1 MKVILFGR
9 NLDLI
14 RPTII
19 KAGFKIVKSKPDF
32 VISYGGDGT
41 LMQSEHKFPGIPKI
55 ILKGSLI
62 CKKASCFT
70 NEDVLKKISAPLSGA
85 GSLPAGRHGAFGGK
99 KGNFKI
105 KSYFKLEAIAGNK
118 KIIAVNDI
126 VLHNKN
132 ARHAIR
138 YRVWINGREVGK
150 EVIGDGA
157 VIATPFGSTA
167 YYRSITDSFFELG
180 IGLAFNNS
188 TEQSDHMV
196 LKEDSEIKIKI
207 VRGPAVVYGDNQED
221 HIDLLNDSE
230 LTVKRS
236 DKVMRVVN
244 LI

>member
-1 MKVILFGR
+1 MTKVILFGR
-9 NLDLI
+9 NLNLI
-14 RPTII
+14 KPLVI
-19 KAGFKIVKSKPDF
+19 KTGFEIVKSKPDF

-41 LMQSEHKFPGIPKI
+41 LMQSEHEFPGIPKI

-70 NEDVLKKISAPLSGA
+70 NEEILSRLQSHRGSSIRSGKKI
-85 GSLPAGRHGAFGGK
+85 K
-99 KGNFKI
+99 KGKFKI

-118 KIIAVNDI
+118 KIVAVNDI
-126 VLHNKN
+126 VLHNNN

-138 YRVWINGREVGK
+138 YRVWINGKELGK

-188 TEQSDHMV
+188 TEQFDHMV

-207 VRGPAVVYGDNQED
+207 VRGPAVVYGDKQED
-221 HIDLLNDSE
+221 HIDLLTDGE
-230 LTVKRS
+230 IVIRRS
-236 DKVMRVVN
+236 DKVMNIVN

>member
-9 NLDLI
+9 NLNLI
-14 RPTII
+14 KPII
-19 KAGFKIVKSKPDF
+19 TKAGFKIVKSKPDF

-41 LMQSEHKFPGIPKI
+41 LMQSEYVFPGIPKI

-62 CKKASCFT
+62 CKKASCFS
-70 NEDVLKKISAPLSGA
+70 NEDVLKKISAKG
-85 GSLPAGRHGAFGGK
+85 GSAFGGK
-99 KGNFKI
+99 KSGFKI
-105 KSYFKLEAIAGNK
+105 KSYFKLEAVAGNK

-138 YRVWINGREVGK
+138 YRVWINGKEMGK

-196 LKEDSEIKIKI
+196 LKEDSKIKI
-207 VRGPAVVYGDNQED
+207 EIIRGPAIVFADNQENK
-221 HIDLLNDSE
+221 IILNIGDFVTLEKSSK
-230 LTVKRS
+230 TAKIVKV
-236 DKVMRVVN
+236 K
-244 LI
+244 

>member
-1 MKVILFGR
+1 MKKVILFGR
-9 NLDLI
+9 NLNLI
-14 RPTII
+14 QPMIV

-41 LMQSEHKFPGIPKI
+41 LMQSEHEFPGIPKI

-70 NEDVLKKISAPLSGA
+70 NEDVLQKVNK
-85 GSLPAGRHGAFGGK
+85 GK
-99 KGNFKI
+99 FKI
-105 KSYFKLEAIAGNK
+105 KNYFKLEAMAGNK
-118 KIIAVNDI
+118 KIEAVNDI

-138 YRVWINGREVGK
+138 YRVWINKKEMGREV
-150 EVIGDGA
+150 VGDGA

-188 TEQSDHMV
+188 TEQFDHMV
-196 LKEDSEIKIKI
+196 LKEDSEIELKI
-207 VRGPAVVYGDNQED
+207 VRGPAVAYGDNQED
-221 HIDLLNDSE
+221 HIDLSVDE
-230 LTVKRS
+230 QIIIRRS
-236 DKVMRVVN
+236 NKIMKVVS

>member
-9 NLDLI
+9 NLNLI
-14 RPTII
+14 KPLII
-19 KAGFKIVKSKPDF
+19 KSGFKIVKSKPDF

-41 LMQSEHKFPGIPKI
+41 LMQSEHVFPGIPKI

-70 NEDVLKKISAPLSGA
+70 NEDVLQKI
-85 GSLPAGRHGAFGGK
+85 K

-138 YRVWINGREVGK
+138 YRVWINGIEVGK

-207 VRGPAVVYGDNQED
+207 VRGPAVVYGDNQEG
-221 HIDLLNDSE
+221 HIDLLTNGEIIIRKSNK
-230 LTVKRS
+230 TMKIVYPK
-236 DKVMRVVN
+236 
-244 LI
+244 

>member
-9 NLDLI
+9 NLNLI
-14 RPTII
+14 KPII
-19 KAGFKIVKSKPDF
+19 TKAGFKIVKSKPDF

-41 LMQSEHKFPGIPKI
+41 LMQSEYVFPGIPKI

-62 CKKASCFT
+62 CKKASCFS
-70 NEDVLKKISAPLSGA
+70 NEDVLKKISAKG
-85 GSLPAGRHGAFGGK
+85 GSAFGGK
-99 KGNFKI
+99 KSGFKI
-105 KSYFKLEAIAGNK
+105 KSYFKLEAVAGNK
-118 KIIAVNDI
+118 KIVAVNDI

-138 YRVWINGREVGK
+138 YRVWINGKELGK

-196 LKEDSEIKIKI
+196 LKEDSLIKIKI
-207 VRGPAVVYGDNQED
+207 VRGPAVVYGEDQEG
-221 HIDLLNDSE
+221 HIDLLTDGE
-230 LTVKRS
+230 IVIRRS
-236 DKVMRVVN
+236 DKVMNVVN

>member
-1 MKVILFGR
+1 MAKVILFGR
-9 NLDLI
+9 NLKSIKPLVG
-14 RPTII
+14 
-19 KAGFKIVKSKPDF
+19 KAGFKIVRSDPDF
-32 VISYGGDGT
+32 IISYGGDGT
-41 LMQSEHKFPGIPKI
+41 LMQSEHEFPGIPKI

-70 NEDVLKKISAPLSGA
+70 NEDVLQKI
-85 GSLPAGRHGAFGGK
+85 K

-105 KSYFKLEAIAGNK
+105 KNYFKLEAIAGNK
-118 KIIAVNDI
+118 KILAVNDI

-138 YRVWINGREVGK
+138 YRVWINGKEMGR

-188 TEQSDHMV
+188 TEQFDHMV
-196 LKEDSEIKIKI
+196 LKEDSEIKLKI
-207 VRGPAVVYGDNQED
+207 VRGPAVIYGDNQEA
-221 HIDLLNDSE
+221 HIDILAG
-230 LTVKRS
+230 S
-236 DKVMRVVN
+236 DIRIKKSAKVMRVVN